1 MGWRAEWGHSRSGSA
16 GTVARSA
23 PARTID
29 ELARYDR
36 LGHLL
41 VAYESVAL
49 HLGGGH
55 SWHGAPT
62 RNRHFHAQL
71 VSGADRLAKLRAL
84 DAGEDHHLFAAI
96 LNFGEEESATR
107 LCDGLDDENSRHDR
121 KAGKVSHEKRFI
133 DGDVL
138 DGNDPLAPL
147 QFEDAIDQQ
156 QGITVRQ
163 DFENVVDVV
172 RDLRRA

>member
-1 MGWRAEWGHSRSGSA
+1 MDCRAEWGHSRSGSA
-16 GTVARSA
+16 VARSA

-29 ELARYDR
+29 ELAGNDC
-36 LGHLL
+36 LGYLL

-55 SWHGAPT
+55 SRYGTPT
-62 RNRHFHAQL
+62 RNRDFHAQL
-71 VSGADRLAKLRAL
+71 VSGTDRLAKLRAL
-84 DAGEDHHLFAAI
+84 DAGEDHHFFAAI

-121 KAGKVSHEKRFI
+121 KAGKVSHEKRFV

-138 DGNDPLAPL
+138 DGDYPLAAL
-147 QFEDAIDQQ
+147 QFEDAINQQ

-163 DFENVVDVV
+163 NFENVVDVV

>member
-1 MGWRAEWGHSRSGSA
+1 MGCRADWGHSRSGS
-16 GTVARSA
+16 VVVRSA

-29 ELARYDR
+29 ELAGYDC
-36 LGHLL
+36 LGYLL
-41 VAYESVAL
+41 IAYESVAL

-55 SWHGAPT
+55 SRYRPPAG
-62 RNRHFHAQL
+62 NGHFHAQL

-84 DAGEDHHLFAAI
+84 DPGEDHHFFAAI

-107 LCDGLDDENSRHDR
+107 LCDSLDDENSRHDR
-121 KAGKVSHEKRFI
+121 KSGKVSHEKRFV

-138 DGNDPLAPL
+138 DGDYPLAAL

-156 QGITVRQ
+156 QGIAVRQ